1 MKKIKLRLIHYK
13 EVFPVKG
20 NRKLLMLIVASLL
33 MLGAC
38 SKDEE
43 AEGGSEESLA
53 NLNEE
58 GMPIVEE
65 SIELDVFAGKSAT
78 TADDWNDVL
87 LLNEYKDMSNIDIKW
102 NQVPADGLDEKRNL
116 ALASGDLP
124 DAFYA
129 ANISIADL
137 QKYGSQGTIVGL
149 NDMIVE
155 YRMEGA

>member
-1 MKKIKLRLIHYK
+1 
-13 EVFPVKG
+13 
-20 NRKLLMLIVASLL
+20 MLIVASLL
-33 MLGAC
+33 VLGAC

-43 AEGGSEESLA
+43 AGGGSEESLA

-65 SIELDVFAGKSAT
+65 PIELDIFAGKSAT

-87 LLNEYKDMSNIDIKW
+87 LLNEYKEMSNVDITW

-116 ALASGDLP
+116 ALASGRSA
-124 DAFYA
+124 DAVYA

-137 QKYGSQGTIVGL
+137 QKYGDQGTFIPL
-149 NDMIVE
+149 NEIG
-155 YRMEGA
+155 RASCR